1 MPTPLLQLISP
12 FEKLVGRSPNYT
24 KLRVFGC
31 LCYPRLKRYTTYK
44 LEPKSKPC
52 VSLGYSSTQ
61 SAFKCLDPTTKKT
74 LHLST
79 CTICWEYISIC
90 FYCLKLAQ
98 NEENLSKWAPSLNSP
113 SHISIHTSSTIVHT
127 ENHSPLIQP
136 NIHPSIYIPAIY
148 QPHLHS
154 SNFPEKSLLLSSTKY
169 VSTKSNPK
177 SCVSHCKCFQKFLSF
192 RYDA

>member
-12 FEKLVGRSPNYT
+12 FEKLVGRSPNCT

-31 LCYPRLKRYTTYK
+31 LCYPRLKPYTTYK
-44 LEPKSKPC
+44 LEHKSKPC
-52 VSLGYSSTQ
+52 VFLGYSSTQ

-79 CTICWEYISIC
+79 CTIYWEYISIC

-113 SHISIHTSSTIVHT
+113 SHISIHTSSTY
-127 ENHSPLIQP
+127 NCPYRKSFPL
-136 NIHPSIYIPAIY
+136 NSIKYSSF
-148 QPHLHS
+148 HL
-154 SNFPEKSLLLSSTKY
+154 Y
-169 VSTKSNPK
+169 
-177 SCVSHCKCFQKFLSF
+177 SCNLPTPLTFL
-192 RYDA
+192 

>member
-1 MPTPLLQLISP
+1 MPWPHH
-12 FEKLVGRSPNYT
+12 
-24 KLRVFGC
+24 
-31 LCYPRLKRYTTYK
+31 
-44 LEPKSKPC
+44 
-52 VSLGYSSTQ
+52 
-61 SAFKCLDPTTKKT
+61 KKT

-127 ENHSPLIQP
+127 ENHSPLIQS
-136 NIHPSIYIPAIY
+136 NIHLSIYIPAIY

-154 SNFPEKSLLLSSTKY
+154 SNFPENPSSSAQPNMSPQNLTQNHVSPTTSVSKNSSPSVTMHKQVISPSST
-169 VSTKSNPK
+169 P
-177 SCVSHCKCFQKFLSF
+177 
-192 RYDA
+192 YDAFDNNISSSQKNVSRPPSPTLMETNCVTIRA